1 MRLSNRIVATALAAV
16 MAVSMLTACGGGG
29 GGSNGGGNP
38 ENPDS
43 KPGVTDPEK
52 PGDGKDDNK
61 GDDKKDDQKDDSD
74 HKTEGKV
81 DLSNVDFSQL
91 PNLST
96 QNGRPLAMAN
106 SYSTQSAEVRYG
118 DKYTAYMN
126 VTNLKDGSVTYEK
139 SVSLKGNF
147 YVEAKTKNDTTTTL
161 YLDGYV
167 YTLFPQKNVALKYI
181 GNADPGLSSAKLV
194 SITNMVYGKQIVD
207 GKEYYAEKMQLNLK
221 DKKGSFVQISTYCY
235 DAQGRLAYSFDESQ
249 GSSSKVEYIGDILP
263 TADES
268 LFKIP
273 SGYKIY
279 TEDYNDNGLIIRDEN
294 GNDVTQTFYD

>member
-1 MRLSNRIVATALAAV
+1 MRLYKKAAAVLLAAA
-16 MAVSMLTACGGGG
+16 MAVSMMTACGGD
-29 GGSNGGGNP
+29 GGSTGGNGGNNDGKP
-38 ENPDS
+38 GTSEGGEENP
-43 KPGVTDPEK
+43 
-52 PGDGKDDNK
+52 GDK
-61 GDDKKDDQKDDSD
+61 GDEGKKDDQKDDSGN
-74 HKTEGKV
+74 KTEGKV

-96 QNGRPLAMAN
+96 QSGRPLAMAN

-118 DKYTAYMN
+118 DKCTAYMN
-126 VTNLKDGSVTYEK
+126 VTNLKDGSVAYEK

-147 YVEAKTKNDTTTTL
+147 YVEAKTKNGTTTTL

-181 GNADPGLSSAKLV
+181 GNADPGLSSMELV

-221 DKKGSFVQISTYCY
+221 DKKGPFVQISTYCY

-294 GNDVTQTFYD
+294 GNDVTKTFYD